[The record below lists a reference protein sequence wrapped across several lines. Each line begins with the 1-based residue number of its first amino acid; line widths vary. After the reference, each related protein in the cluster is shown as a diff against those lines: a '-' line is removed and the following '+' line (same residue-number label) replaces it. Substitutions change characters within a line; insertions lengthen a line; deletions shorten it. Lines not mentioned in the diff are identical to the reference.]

1 MIPFYSLCLFIGLFL
16 GCLCLAKVR
25 DWPRPQLF
33 TKRVKPEDVRI
44 SPDLVAQYRRELI
57 VAGALKQK
65 AHVVKADF
73 NRSHR

>member
-1 MIPFYSLCLFIGLFL
+1 MTPFVTACLFL
-16 GCLCLAKVR
+16 GITLGILVMARVR

-44 SPDLVAQYRRELI
+44 SPALAEQYRRELI

-65 AHVVKADF
+65 AHVVRPDF
-73 NRSHR
+73 NRSRQ

>member
-1 MIPFYSLCLFIGLFL
+1 MSPLETLCLFVGLAL
-16 GCLCLAKVR
+16 GVFILSRYR
-25 DWPRPQLF
+25 DWPTPQLF

-44 SPDLVAQYRRELI
+44 SPALAEQYRRELI

-65 AHVVKADF
+65 AHVVRPDF